1 MRERVFFVLF
11 VSLLVSI
18 NRSCISAQKILGR
31 NTNYKIKRID
41 ENNDCAYIIDATRND
56 TIFRIISTKTTDN
69 EVVVEGIKIGESYLL
84 KLRKVYPSTEG
95 LRADTAKINFRDS
108 CFIITDKSTHYS
120 LYIAENLN
128 GIGLTEN
135 IKSITEI
142 VNNIRI
148 YSIDCDA
155 CKERN
160 NILIRLFVK

>member
-1 MRERVFFVLF
+1 MRKRVFFVLF
-11 VSLLVSI
+11 VSFLVSI
-18 NRSCISAQKILGR
+18 NCSCISAQNLLGR

-41 ENNDCAYIIDATRND
+41 ENDCAYIIDATRND
-56 TIFRIISTKTTDN
+56 TIFRIISTKMTDN